1 MYYTF
6 RKSRLQAVE
15 VLRSYSACCVYI
27 CHGWHVAVR
36 RQLYDNVASRDRTS
50 TLRPIS
56 RAGDEHEDQPSP
68 TGGAAT
74 APKGAHPRS
83 LAR

>member
-1 MYYTF
+1 MQGLLLVHMP
-6 RKSRLQAVE
+6 RL
-15 VLRSYSACCVYI
+15 ACGSQKIALVF
-27 CHGWHVAVR
+27 H
-36 RQLYDNVASRDRTS
+36 NVASGDRTS

-83 LAR
+83 RAR